1 MESKFR
7 DTWQKCDR
15 VFVILWPLFSLLLPH
30 SRAVPGPDNCQLTP
44 FGCLMELSSVRFNA
58 RTLAADHNPRAAA
71 SHYCT
76 PYPSLSSFPSVCT
89 PYGCVPLHQFPLTDC
104 HSHSG
109 NPGAH
114 IPACSILI
122 ALLLIYPLK
131 VPAVLPFSF
140 PSHL

>member
-1 MESKFR
+1 MAEMRQSFR
-7 DTWQKCDR
+7 HPLTT
-15 VFVILWPLFSLLLPH
+15 LFSSSFH
-30 SRAVPGPDNCQLTP
+30 SFSCVSRPEQPASSHPLDVRWDSR
-44 FGCLMELSSVRFNA
+44 LSVSMHKRS
-58 RTLAADHNPRAAA
+58 RADHNPRAAA

-89 PYGCVPLHQFPLTDC
+89 PYGCVPLHHFPLTDC

-109 NPGAH
+109 TPGAC